1 MTSLYLIIWRV
12 TKFEAQKRGRLYKP
26 TEKKVVPPSHFR
38 SEHMGDTL
46 RFVIKFTNRLC
57 KRFRIHNLS
66 QF

>member
-38 SEHMGDTL
+38 LEHIKDT
-46 RFVIKFTNRLC
+46 RHFVIMITIHIC
-57 KRFRIHNLS
+57 KRFRIHN
-66 QF
+66 